1 MLGKGHRGWARI
13 SAAKNVAP
21 PRRLRKGAYHF
32 RVVPIIASSRA
43 DLDVLVKHL
52 EGRYP
57 PDPAKMRGT
66 IAGAFVMLIAAPL
79 LPLLGVLGGLG
90 AEGPLWILLALAT
103 ALAILALMR
112 LADAL
117 ATYRVEPLL
126 FARDGVPKRASWT
139 IPLADVDTISLERGK
154 DWFLLITTA
163 ANRRRPFRL
172 TKAAQD
178 RLATLYPEAFGLRK

>member
-57 PDPAKMRGT
+57 PDPAKTRGT
-66 IAGAFVMLIAAPL
+66 IAGAFVMLMAAPL

-90 AEGPLWILLALAT
+90 AEGPLWILLALA
-103 ALAILALMR
+103 A
-112 LADAL
+112 AL

-139 IPLADVDTISLERGK
+139 VPLEDIDRISLERGK
-154 DWFLLITTA
+154 EWFLLITTA